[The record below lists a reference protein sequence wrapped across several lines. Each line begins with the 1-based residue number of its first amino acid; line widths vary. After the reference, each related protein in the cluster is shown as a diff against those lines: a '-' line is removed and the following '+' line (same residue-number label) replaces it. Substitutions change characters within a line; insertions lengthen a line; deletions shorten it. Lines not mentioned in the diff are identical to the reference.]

1 MLDSVACRSF
11 NSTSIFASV
20 SFAFAIWQ
28 FHKRSKVVTPGG
40 EKKLS
45 HRLGLERLDGFD
57 VCTDVVRDGLEVTQD
72 LLRLVDDRLVLQN
85 GAVMRQVDGRRLGV
99 ELAGDALGFR
109 VALAECLQGCDGLC
123 GGTSVRFGQEYCSGR
138 GACVPFPRPSDE

>member
-85 GAVMRQVDGRRLGV
+85 GTVMRQVDGRRLGV

-109 VALAECLQGCDGLC
+109 VALAERLQGGDGLC
-123 GGTSVRFGQEYCSGR
+123 E
-138 GACVPFPRPSDE
+138 GACNVVRSIARGEVRAYPFRDRV